1 MNKNNMKNCKSI
13 TVLISLMV
21 CQLMHAQN
29 QASYTPLSVATE
41 NRYTLLKESAPETKP
56 AKSSF
61 EVVSENRKAYF
72 DYFIHDKYE
81 AGVSLLGHEVKSIR
95 ERRINLKDS
104 YVRIF
109 REEAFLLNCHISPYS
124 RIQGHEALD
133 PIRTRKLL
141 LKRSEINRLM
151 GQVGRKGVTI
161 VPLRMYFKKGFVK
174 VEIGIGEG
182 KKQYDKRA
190 AIKERIHT
198 RETQSAIKKAT
209 RH

>member
-1 MNKNNMKNCKSI
+1 MKKKKEPI
-13 TVLISLMV
+13 PTVKPV
-21 CQLMHAQN
+21 
-29 QASYTPLSVATE
+29 
-41 NRYTLLKESAPETKP
+41 RSA
-56 AKSSF
+56 F

-81 AGVSLLGHEVKSIR
+81 AGISLLGHEVKSIR

-109 REEAFLLNCHISPYS
+109 KEEAFLLNCHISPYT
-124 RIQGHEALD
+124 RIQGHEELE
-133 PIRTRKLL
+133 PTRTRKLL
-141 LKRSEINRLM
+141 LKRAEINRLM

-190 AIKERIHT
+190 SIKLRIHT
-198 RETQSAIKKAT
+198 RETHAAIKKAT
-209 RH
+209 RQ

>member
-1 MNKNNMKNCKSI
+1 MKKK
-13 TVLISLMV
+13 
-21 CQLMHAQN
+21 
-29 QASYTPLSVATE
+29 
-41 NRYTLLKESAPETKP
+41 KESTPAPKT

-61 EVVSENRKAYF
+61 EFVSENRKAYF

-95 ERRINLKDS
+95 ERRVNLKDS

-109 REEAFLLNCHISPYS
+109 KEEAFLINCHVSPYS
-124 RIQGHEALD
+124 RIQGHEELD
-133 PIRTRKLL
+133 PTRTRKLL
-141 LKRSEINRLM
+141 LKRGEINRLM

-190 AIKERIHT
+190 SIKLRIHT
-198 RETQSAIKKAT
+198 RETHAAIKRAT
-209 RH
+209 RG